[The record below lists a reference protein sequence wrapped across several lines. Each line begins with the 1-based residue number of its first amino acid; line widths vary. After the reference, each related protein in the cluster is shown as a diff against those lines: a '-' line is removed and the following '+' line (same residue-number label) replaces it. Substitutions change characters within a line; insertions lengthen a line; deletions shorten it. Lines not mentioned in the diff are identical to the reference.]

1 MPVLSPYLTPLHHH
15 HHFQTGGQAA
25 LEHLISCLEK
35 ALGCIIVWQES
46 FKSTRSF
53 PWKAW
58 GGKRAASL
66 KLFPLSYHELFH
78 CCVYKVF
85 RMETAKLNC
94 KYSKEKRL
102 WKYVLWACLETLSFY
117 LSFLAEEGTSGSATC
132 RWMLSCYRH
141 PVTPFPPKYQFCVL
155 DKGCNI
161 FVCQEIW
168 FGDNYFALYFNK
180 ITSCSFSLIKMP
192 CNFLFHLNNS
202 NNFTTQWKDYRLAQV
217 NLLHILLI
225 FLKIPIHKRS
235 WTT

>member
-1 MPVLSPYLTPLHHH
+1 MPVVSPYLSPFHHH
-15 HHFQTGGQAA
+15 HHFQTGGQAVFGTSYF
-25 LEHLISCLEK
+25 LLGKGTGLYNCLTGK
-35 ALGCIIVWQES
+35 FQEYQE
-46 FKSTRSF
+46 F
-53 PWKAW
+53 PLKAW
-58 GGKRAASL
+58 GGKCAASI
-66 KLFPLSYHELFH
+66 KFFPLSYHELFH

-102 WKYVLWACLETLSFY
+102 WKSVLWACLETLYFY

-155 DKGCNI
+155 DTGCNI
-161 FVCQEIW
+161 FVWQEIW

-180 ITSCSFSLIKMP
+180 ITSCSLSLIKMP